1 MHFSVFIYK
10 KMNADPYPQKFRASE
25 LFYTGIWYVLIAV
38 KGEQYIVL
46 DDSQDHWWQVE
57 NSTGEVGFIPSNY
70 VKRFD
75 DLGLTSF
82 DWYVG
87 DMSRQRAESLLKSE
101 DKESDK
107 PCEIFH
113 I

>member
-1 MHFSVFIYK
+1 M
-10 KMNADPYPQKFRASE
+10 
-25 LFYTGIWYVLIAV
+25 

-57 NSTGEVGFIPSNY
+57 NSEGEVGFIPSNY
-70 VKRFD
+70 VKKFD

-101 DKESDK
+101 DKAEMAHRIFSPSFLRSCDK
-107 PCEIFH
+107 LWNNL
-113 I
+113 

>member
-1 MHFSVFIYK
+1 M
-10 KMNADPYPQKFRASE
+10 
-25 LFYTGIWYVLIAV
+25 
-38 KGEQYIVL
+38 KGDQYIVL

-57 NSTGEVGFIPSNY
+57 NSSGEVGFIPSNY
-70 VKRFD
+70 VKKFD

-101 DKESDK
+101 DKANQQIVFLFEEFSAWNTRLRI
-107 PCEIFH
+107 PAI
-113 I
+113 

>member
-1 MHFSVFIYK
+1 
-10 KMNADPYPQKFRASE
+10 
-25 LFYTGIWYVLIAV
+25 V
-38 KGEQYIVL
+38 KGDQYIVL

-57 NSTGEVGFIPSNY
+57 NSSGEVGFIPSNY
-70 VKRFD
+70 VKKFD

-101 DKESDK
+101 DKADQQIVFFIGG
-107 PCEIFH
+107 IFCLNH
-113 I
+113 WVADPIRIRQSSMDYLI